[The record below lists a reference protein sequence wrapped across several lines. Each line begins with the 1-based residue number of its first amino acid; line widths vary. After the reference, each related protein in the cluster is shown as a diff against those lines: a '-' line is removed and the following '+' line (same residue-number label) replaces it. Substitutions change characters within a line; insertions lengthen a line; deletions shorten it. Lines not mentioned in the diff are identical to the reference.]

1 MAMTDGYLPAGLDPE
16 VAAQFTAARDAA
28 HRTSYADADALLA
41 VALARAPDQPL
52 LLAYAALLARV
63 LYRDPTSA
71 VDRARQLL
79 SGTELE
85 DNLAEALIA
94 FASRDLATSEERARA
109 FLSHVP
115 DDPYARHLLGATLLA
130 RGSAA
135 EAVTVLESLI
145 DDHPDFAAA
154 LNHLGGGYLS
164 LGDTERG
171 LAALRRFVELD
182 PTNASAHDSL
192 ADALVQVGDQEGAI
206 AQLARALLLDPS
218 YAYAWVH
225 LGEIFEEMGETN
237 VAARSYRTARDA
249 PGVYGVAFADLANQH
264 LARAALAADG
274 DST

>member
-1 MAMTDGYLPAGLDPE
+1 MTDGYLPAGLDPE

-28 HRTSYADADALLA
+28 HRTCYADADALLA

-52 LLAYAALLARV
+52 LLAYAALLAQV
-63 LYRDPTSA
+63 LYRDPASA
-71 VDRARQLL
+71 VDRARELL
-79 SGTELE
+79 RGTEEL
-85 DNLAEALIA
+85 DDDLAEALIA
-94 FASRDLATSEERARA
+94 FASRDLASSEERARA
-109 FLSHVP
+109 FISHVP

-130 RGSAA
+130 RGSVAD
-135 EAVTVLESLI
+135 AVTVLESLI
-145 DDHPDFAAA
+145 DDHPGFAAA
-154 LNHLGGGYLS
+154 LNHLGSGYLS

-171 LAALRRFVELD
+171 LTTLRRFVELD

-206 AQLARALLLDPS
+206 AQLVRALLLDPS

-225 LGEIFEEMGETN
+225 LGGIFEELGETHL
-237 VAARSYRTARDA
+237 AARAYRTARDA

-264 LARAALAADG
+264 LARVALAADG